1 MTTRIPHTSQP
12 SCHLSNS
19 SPSISRWTWVASN
32 WETFTEWSPSFTFTK
47 ARLMSSTFSKAFAAV
62 ATPSMTVSIY
72 DRKQDGLA
80 IFLLLLSWSFS
91 RSFILL
97 TLRAGKSQIS
107 AAVLYNGAMRTHTLG
122 AGQFVQFILALV
134 CYKAVFRVV
143 TQRSLRDD
151 TKNGC
156 VADYLSP
163 WNA

>member
-1 MTTRIPHTSQP
+1 
-12 SCHLSNS
+12 
-19 SPSISRWTWVASN
+19 
-32 WETFTEWSPSFTFTK
+32 
-47 ARLMSSTFSKAFAAV
+47 MSSTFSKAFAAV
-62 ATPSMTVSIY
+62 ATPSITVSIY

-80 IFLLLLSWSFS
+80 IFFAAELKIS

-97 TLRAGKSQIS
+97 TLREGKNQIS

-134 CYKAVFRVV
+134 CYTAVFRVV

-156 VADYLSP
+156 VADYLCP
-163 WNA
+163 